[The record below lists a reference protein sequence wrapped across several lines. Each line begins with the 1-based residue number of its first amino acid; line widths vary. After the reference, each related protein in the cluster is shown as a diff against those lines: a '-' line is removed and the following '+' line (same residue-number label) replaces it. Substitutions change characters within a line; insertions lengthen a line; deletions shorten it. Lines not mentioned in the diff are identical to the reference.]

1 MKRMMGLVCTNY
13 TEGDFGLLTKE
24 RPIASIPYGGRYR
37 LVDFPLSNMVNSGI
51 TTVGLITPH
60 RYRSLLDHVGN
71 GKEWALGRRV
81 GGMFI
86 LPGSIYG
93 MRNSNG
99 KFLLRDLLGNHSF
112 FERTARELVVISAS
126 STVFNID
133 FRQVAEAHEKSG
145 ASITLLYKHVESG
158 ASGKAP
164 SLVCDET
171 NRVTAVNTGETG
183 EANVFMDAMI
193 IDRELLL
200 RFLDWYKNQSYLD
213 LLDIIREDLEQ
224 IRVYGYAFDGY
235 VRSITNATDYM
246 SASMELLN
254 PAVIKELFMGE
265 RQIHTKVQDAH
276 PAKYGPNG
284 SSRNAMIATGC
295 VIKGTIENTI
305 VFRGC
310 TVEEGAVVRN
320 SVLLPNTVLEEG
332 VVLDRVICDKFSH
345 ISKGVTLTGTVER
358 PLIVNLRETKK

>member
-13 TEGDFGLLTKE
+13 MEGDFGLLTKE
-24 RPIASIPYGGRYR
+24 RPIATIPYGGRYR

-81 GGMFI
+81 GGMFV

-93 MRNSNG
+93 IRNATG
-99 KFLLRDLLGNHSF
+99 KFLLRDLLGNHTF

-126 STVFNID
+126 STVYNID
-133 FRQVAEAHEKSG
+133 FRQVAEAHEKTG
-145 ASITLLYKHVESG
+145 ASVTLLYKRADGGV
-158 ASGKAP
+158 SGKN
-164 SLVCDET
+164 SLICDET
-171 NRVTAVNTGETG
+171 GRVTALSGEAQEE

-213 LLDIIREDLEQ
+213 LMDIIREDLEQ
-224 IRVYGYAFDGY
+224 IRVYGYQFDGY
-235 VRSITNATDYM
+235 VRSISNASDYM
-246 SASMELLN
+246 DASMELLD

-265 RQIHTKVQDAH
+265 RQIRTKVQDAH

-295 VIKGTIENTI
+295 VIKGTIENSI

-310 TVEEGAVVRN
+310 TVGEGAVVRN

-332 VVLDRVICDKFSH
+332 VALDRVICDKSSH
-345 ISKGVTLTGTVER
+345 ISKGVSLTGTVER